1 MVLFWPISTKRCFI
15 YPLFVHPIF
24 FCTLERQYCTN
35 KWSRR
40 VGLGKCQGRAEGG
53 RKARRAIQCW
63 RPLDLTFKWPCLG
76 GGQHRK
82 FDLVCVCLC
91 RNLPMW
97 PIDAITG
104 WGRNSSLYR
113 NAREWGGWNTSD
125 LWYRFVGR
133 RLIWPLTVICLM
145 GFKTN

>member
-1 MVLFWPISTKRCFI
+1 MSQNDASSILCLCIPF
-15 YPLFVHPIF
+15 F
-24 FCTLERQYCTN
+24 FCKLERQYCTN
-35 KWSRR
+35 SGQG
-40 VGLGKCQGRAEGG
+40 GLGWANAKAEQ
-53 RKARRAIQCW
+53 KAEERRGEQSYVGVGAHLT
-63 RPLDLTFKWPCLG
+63 RLDIFKWPCLG

-104 WGRNSSLYR
+104 WGRNSSLHR
-113 NAREWGGWNTSD
+113 NARWWGGWNTSD